1 MSIHRLCTI
10 LCMCVYVC
18 ICIEVIPKNC
28 IEDVIPKKI
37 LELNN

>member
-1 MSIHRLCTI
+1 MY
-10 LCMCVYVC
+10 VYVC

-37 LELNN
+37 LELNNWTKFIFKI